1 MAIDILTSNAYKAMP
16 EALGKSSRTTGPHA
30 TAGSDSHATA
40 APADSVELTASA
52 RTLASATAVAMA
64 SDGVDSSKVE
74 TIRQALKDGTYHV
87 NYDSVASRIIESE
100 RDLSSLFG

>member
-1 MAIDILTSNAYKAMP
+1 MS
-16 EALGKSSRTTGPHA
+16 
-30 TAGSDSHATA
+30 GSERRVAC
-40 APADSVELTASA
+40 
-52 RTLASATAVAMA
+52 ATAVAMA